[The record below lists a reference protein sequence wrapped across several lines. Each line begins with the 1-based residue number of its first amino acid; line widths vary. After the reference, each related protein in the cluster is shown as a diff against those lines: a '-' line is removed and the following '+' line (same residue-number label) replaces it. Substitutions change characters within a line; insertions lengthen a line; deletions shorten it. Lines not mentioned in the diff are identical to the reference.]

1 MKFKHPQGA
10 TPIDDNELSGLIP
23 DISLQSELNVWEQTN
38 ITDAVLFYGTKDYT
52 YEDILNVSFLLELH
66 KRMFNKVWKWA
77 GKTRWSGKNIGVD
90 VSQIYPNTKDLC
102 ENVKYWIQNEA
113 FPVEEISVRFHHR
126 LVHIHIFP
134 NGNGRHSR
142 YATDLLAKSLKLDLF
157 TWGHDDL
164 SKESEIR
171 NTYIS
176 ALHEADEGNYQPLLN
191 FVRT

>member
-1 MKFKHPQGA
+1 MIFKNLYGA

-38 ITDAVLFYGTKDYT
+38 ISEAVLFYGTKDYI

-77 GKTRWSGKNIGVD
+77 GHIRLSGKNIGVD

-102 ENVKYWIQNEA
+102 EDVKVWIQNNT
-113 FPVEEISVRFHHR
+113 FPPEEICIRFHHR
-126 LVHIHIFP
+126 LVKIHLFP

-142 YATDLLAKSLKLDLF
+142 FATDLLARCLKLDLF
-157 TWGHDDL
+157 TWGHIDL

-171 NTYIS
+171 KSYIQ
-176 ALHEADEGNYQPLLN
+176 ALHDADKGNFQPLLK
-191 FVRT
+191 FVRS